1 MEHKGLL
8 PFDCCNRMLLGF
20 AAEVYT
26 PLCLEDIEEDSAI
39 LVQWQDHPVGVGLSP
54 PSWIRKDSGF
64 DTIHRKSCKRSRDSQ
79 VAPLPKYTELS
90 QSATMQKQS
99 LNVL

>member
-8 PFDCCNRMLLGF
+8 LFDCCNRMLLGF

-39 LVQWQDHPVGVGLSP
+39 LVQWQDHPVGVGLFP
-54 PSWIRKDSGF
+54 PPQIRKDLGF
-64 DTIHRKSCKRSRDSQ
+64 DTLQQEPCKRRCDSQ
-79 VAPLPKYTELS
+79 VAPLRKTQNFPRAPPCKS
-90 QSATMQKQS
+90 SH
-99 LNVL
+99 